1 MGTSAAESG
10 PAKSGVKR
18 AGPAVSGTAHAEA
31 AGITAARRERPRAYR
46 STGSDADTPAARWP
60 DLAEVP
66 VNPVRARSAR
76 QVFLR
81 AVRGLRVRV
90 HLPGGHV
97 VGGGGPDAPVMRIV
111 RPDEFYH
118 RLGAHGLIGFGE
130 AWMTGAWDADDPTGV
145 LTVFARRTGTLVPRP
160 LQKLRSW
167 VLPVRPAHEENTL
180 AGARDNISRHYDLSN
195 DLFALFLDETLTYSS
210 ALFAPAD
217 TLADAQ
223 RRKID
228 AVLDAAAVREGTRV
242 LEIGTGWGEL
252 ALRAAARGAQVVTI
266 TLSDEQRACAR
277 ERFAAAGVADRVDV
291 RLCDYREVSGT
302 YDAVVSVEMIEAV
315 GERYWPA
322 YFAAIDRALE
332 PDGRACVQAITMPDD
347 RMRASRNT
355 WTWMHKYVFPGGLIP
370 SAEAIDEALS
380 AHTRLRVVHRR
391 QFGPHYAETL
401 RMWRERF
408 LSRADEVAALGFDA
422 TFRRMW
428 EFYLAYCEAGFRS
441 AYLGV
446 SQFTLARTV
455 R

>member
-1 MGTSAAESG
+1 MGTSTTQAGTTKAGTTFGSPLRARYATGATPLRPVADPGAAS
-10 PAKSGVKR
+10 
-18 AGPAVSGTAHAEA
+18 
-31 AGITAARRERPRAYR
+31 
-46 STGSDADTPAARWP
+46 WP
-60 DLAEVP
+60 DLATVP
-66 VNPVRARSAR
+66 DAPARARIAR
-76 QVFLR
+76 RLFLA

-90 HLPGGHV
+90 HLPGGQV
-97 VGGGGPDAPVMRIV
+97 VGGGGFGDPVMRIA
-111 RPDEFYH
+111 RPDEFY
-118 RLGAHGLIGFGE
+118 RRVGAHGLIGFGE

-145 LTVFARRTGTLVPRP
+145 LTVFARRLGSLVPRP
-160 LQKLRSW
+160 LQRLRRW
-167 VLPVRPAHEENTL
+167 AVAVRPAEEENTPS
-180 AGARDNISRHYDLSN
+180 GARGNASRHYDLSN
-195 DLFALFLDETLTYSS
+195 GLFALFLDETMTYSS
-210 ALFAPAD
+210 ALFEPGD

-228 AVLDAAAVREGTRV
+228 AVLDAAAVAEGTRL

-252 ALRAAARGAQVVTI
+252 ALRAAARGAEVVTI
-266 TLSDEQRACAR
+266 TLSEEQRAFAR
-277 ERFAAAGVADRVDV
+277 RRCREAGVADRVDV
-291 RLCDYREVSGT
+291 RLCDYREISGR

-332 PDGRACVQAITMPDD
+332 PEGRACVQAITMADD
-347 RMRASRNT
+347 RMRAARDT

-370 SAEAIDEALS
+370 SAEAIDGALA

-391 QFGPHYAETL
+391 EFGPHYAETL

-408 LSRADEVAALGFDA
+408 LDRSDEVAALGFDA

-428 EFYLAYCEAGFRS
+428 QFYLAYCEAGFRS

-446 SQFTLARTV
+446 SQFTLARRV